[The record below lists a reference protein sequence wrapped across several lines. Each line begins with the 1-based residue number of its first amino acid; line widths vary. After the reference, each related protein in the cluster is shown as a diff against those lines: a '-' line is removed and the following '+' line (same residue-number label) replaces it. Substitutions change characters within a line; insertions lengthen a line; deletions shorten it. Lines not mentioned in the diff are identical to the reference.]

1 MALDPL
7 PQQRLAIEAPLGP
20 VLVVAGPGAGKTF
33 CLIARIN
40 HLIHTLGIA
49 PERICAVTFTNRAAE
64 EIAVR
69 LAHTLGDRAEA
80 ITRGTIHALCLGL
93 LRDHAAAA
101 GLRKGF
107 GVADEQYQ
115 KVILGRLHVPL
126 EQRGALLNRFSRHR
140 VQKQD
145 YELTPDDARLYREYA
160 GWLAHRNMVDFDDLV
175 AKAEELL
182 RSRGDIA
189 DTIAARWDYLLV
201 DEFQDVNAV
210 QYDLLKRLAAPH
222 GNFFAVGDDEQ
233 SIFTWTGADPYVLVR
248 FSHDYEIDRPIV
260 LDKNCRCSRQI
271 FETARRVLAQNPQ
284 LFEKQLSA
292 EQESAHEVG
301 AFTFRD
307 EEEEAS
313 WLLEDILADRAAAGL
328 GWGDYAVLYRRHKV
342 GEYLEGRLVRA
353 GIPCRLARGRS
364 LVEDDV
370 IRYVVAALRIVRDPG
385 DPVALEAFA
394 RCVLSAHFLQE
405 VLASPPFAVSSS
417 PPDPLSTA
425 WRGGTQ
431 DDFLA
436 AIRALARRRPAQD
449 PDTKKLWRLVFQVEN
464 LRALARS
471 HRALAPLVDEIL
483 SQSVGPYRNALEERH
498 DELTD
503 PADNPEAVQL
513 AERLAAAIAAEQDI
527 VIDPQEGLEIA
538 LRGMLAAAGVR
549 HVPSTSLGS
558 SEPRGMAPGLVHPG
572 ETLVRADGGE
582 HGLALTLFKALQ
594 LLHAKEL
601 DAALDR
607 YVTFDFETTDKDVEV
622 CEVVEVGAVRVVEG
636 EIVDRFHTLV
646 KPYRPITPGAT
657 KLHGYSDADVRGARS
672 FAEVWPAFRAFVGDD
687 VLIAHNGQHFD
698 IPVLRRLAA
707 GQDGVD
713 SLVFYDTLPLV
724 RSLSRD
730 SAKLEDLALR
740 FGIDAGRAHHALD
753 DAVTLAK
760 VYHELE
766 RQRGIRARKAVLVN
780 LLDYLGLALALEQGA
795 GSPQGV
801 PDGPGEREIL
811 FKLAKF
817 YTLGRYSDALAF
829 YEMERERSGGDP
841 APPVDEVI
849 RRLGG
854 RALMTRLRAEPDP
867 AQRYPAAVAR
877 LRALMD
883 EPSAPDAASP
893 PDPLSTTWRGGTLED
908 SIDRLLGRVAL
919 STSDGIEVAPDRVN
933 LLTLHST
940 KGLEFSRVYIV
951 GVEDYQIPGVRE
963 TKENRQAE
971 IEEARR
977 LLYVGMTRARDR
989 LVLTRVERRFGMEA
1003 GGSTFLEEMG
1013 LEGVASP

>member
-1 MALDPL
+1 MAFDPL
-7 PQQRLAIEAPLGP
+7 PQQCLAIEAPLGP

-40 HLIHTLGIA
+40 YLIDALHVA

-64 EIAVR
+64 EIAIR
-69 LAHTLGDRAEA
+69 LKHTLGERAEP
-80 ITRGTIHALCLGL
+80 ITRGTIHALCLAL
-93 LRDHAAAA
+93 LREHAEAA

-115 KVILGRLHVPL
+115 KAILGRLHVPQ
-126 EQRGALLNRFSRHR
+126 EQRGSLLNRFSRHR
-140 VQKQD
+140 VQKRD
-145 YELTPDDARLYREYA
+145 YELTADDARLYREYA
-160 GWLAHRNMVDFDDLV
+160 AWLAHRNMLDFDDLV
-175 AKAEELL
+175 SKAEELL
-182 RSRGDIA
+182 RTHGDIA
-189 DTIAARWDYLLV
+189 DAVAARWDYLLV

-248 FSHDYEIDRPIV
+248 FSREYAIDRPIV

-271 FETARRVLAQNPQ
+271 FETARRVLAHNPQ

-292 EQESAHEVG
+292 DQESAYDVG
-301 AFTFRD
+301 AFAFRD

-313 WLLEDILADRAAAGL
+313 WLLDDILADRTAAGL
-328 GWGDYAVLYRRHKV
+328 EWGDYAILYRRHKL

-353 GIPCRLARGRS
+353 GIPCRLARGRA

-370 IRYVVAALRIVRDPG
+370 IKYVMAALRIVRDPG

-405 VLASPPFAVSSS
+405 VLASFPF
-417 PPDPLSTA
+417 PLSTEA
-425 WRGGTQ
+425 
-431 DDFLA
+431 DFLA
-436 AIRALARRRPAQD
+436 AIRTLARRRPAQD

-464 LRALARS
+464 LRALPHS
-471 HRALAPLVDEIL
+471 HRTLAPLVDEIL

-503 PADNPEAVQL
+503 PADSPEAV
-513 AERLAAAIAAEQDI
+513 RLAARLAHAIASERDI
-527 VIDPQEGLEIA
+527 VIEPQGGLEIA

-549 HVPSTSLGS
+549 HVPSAAAARR
-558 SEPRGMAPGLVHPG
+558 EVG
-572 ETLVRADGGE
+572 EVGEVVIGAQDGGP

-594 LLHAKEL
+594 NLHSL
-601 DAALDR
+601 DILDTLSR
-607 YVTFDFETTDKDVEV
+607 YVTFDLETTDKDVEV
-622 CEVVEVGAVRVVEG
+622 CEVVEIGAVRVVG
-636 EIVDRFHTLV
+636 GDIVDRFHTLV
-646 KPYRPITPGAT
+646 QPYRPITPGAT
-657 KLHGYSDADVRGARS
+657 KVHGYTDADVRDARS
-672 FAEVWPAFRAFVGDD
+672 FAEVWPEFRAFIGDD

-707 GQDGVD
+707 GRDGVD
-713 SLVFYDTLPLV
+713 SLVLYDTLPLV

-753 DAVTLAK
+753 DAVTLAR
-760 VYHELE
+760 VYRELE

-780 LLDYLGLALALEQGA
+780 LLDYLGLAFALEQGA
-795 GSPQGV
+795 GS
-801 PDGPGEREIL
+801 REQDML

-829 YEMERERSGGDP
+829 YEMERGRTG
-841 APPVDEVI
+841 AATTPPVDEVI

-877 LRALMD
+877 LRALID
-883 EPSAPDAASP
+883 EPSP
-893 PDPLSTTWRGGTLED
+893 PDPLSTTWRGGTLTE
-908 SIDRLLGRVAL
+908 SIDRLLERVAL
-919 STSDGIEVAPDRVN
+919 STSEGIEVAPDRIN

-951 GVEDYQIPGVRE
+951 GVEDYQIPGLRE

-977 LLYVGMTRARDR
+977 LLYVGMTRARER

-1003 GGSTFLEEMG
+1003 GGSSFLEEMG
-1013 LEGVASP
+1013 LTAGTDVGAGSFPGARPL

>member
-1 MALDPL
+1 MDFDPL

-40 HLIHTLGIA
+40 HLINTRGLA

-69 LAHTLGDRAEA
+69 LKHTLGDRAEGV
-80 ITRGTIHALCLGL
+80 TRGTIHALCLAL
-93 LRDHAAAA
+93 LREHAEAA

-126 EQRGALLNRFSRHR
+126 EQRGSLLNRFSRHR
-140 VQKQD
+140 VQD
-145 YELTPDDARLYREYA
+145 YRLTDDDARLYREYA
-160 GWLAHRNMVDFDDLV
+160 VWLAHRNMLDFDDLV
-175 AKAEELL
+175 VKAEELV
-182 RSRGDIA
+182 RTHGDIA
-189 DTIAARWDYLLV
+189 DAIAARWDYLLV

-248 FSHDYEIDRPIV
+248 FSRDYEIDRPIV

-292 EQESAHEVG
+292 EQESAYEVG
-301 AFTFRD
+301 AFAFRD
-307 EEEEAS
+307 EEEEAA
-313 WLLEDILADRAAAGL
+313 WLLEDILADRAASGL
-328 GWGDYAVLYRRHKV
+328 GWGDYAILYRRHKV

-370 IRYVVAALRIVRDPG
+370 IKYVIAALGIVRDPG

-394 RCVLSAHFLQE
+394 RCVLSPHFLQE
-405 VLASPPFAVSSS
+405 VLASPPFPLSASKAS
-417 PPDPLSTA
+417 PPDP
-425 WRGGTQ
+425 G
-431 DDFLA
+431 DFLV
-436 AIRALARRRPAQD
+436 AIRTLARRRPAQD

-464 LRALARS
+464 LRALTRS
-471 HRALAPLVDEIL
+471 HRALVPLVDEIL

-503 PADNPEAVQL
+503 PAVIPEAVRL
-513 AERLAAAIAAEQDI
+513 AERLAAAIAAEQEI
-527 VIDPQEGLEIA
+527 VIAPQGGLEIA
-538 LRGMLAAAGVR
+538 LRGMLIAAGVR
-549 HVPSTSLGS
+549 HLPTSTNLHQPPPTSLPS
-558 SEPRGMAPGLVHPG
+558 
-572 ETLVRADGGE
+572 
-582 HGLALTLFKALQ
+582 ALILFKALQ
-594 LLHAKEL
+594 LLHAREL
-601 DAALDR
+601 DTALER
-607 YVTFDFETTDKDVEV
+607 YVTFDLETTDKDVEV
-622 CEVVEVGAVRVVEG
+622 CEVIEIGAVRVVGG
-636 EIVDRFHTLV
+636 EIVDRFHSLV
-646 KPYRPITPGAT
+646 RPYRPITPGAT
-657 KLHGYSDADVRGARS
+657 KVHGYTDGDVRNARP
-672 FAEVWPAFRAFVGDD
+672 FAEVWPEFRAFIGDD

-707 GQDGVD
+707 GREGVD
-713 SLVFYDTLPLV
+713 TLVFYDTLPLV

-753 DAVTLAK
+753 DAVTLAR
-760 VYHELE
+760 VYRELE
-766 RQRGIRARKAVLVN
+766 RLRAVRARKAVLVN
-780 LLDYLGLALALEQGA
+780 LLDYLGLALALEPEREQGA
-795 GSPQGV
+795 GS
-801 PDGPGEREIL
+801 GEREIL
-811 FKLAKF
+811 FKVAKF

-829 YEMERERSGGDP
+829 YEMERERSGGDSGP
-841 APPVDEVI
+841 SVDEVI

-877 LRALMD
+877 LRALID
-883 EPSAPDAASP
+883 EPSPAEPASPPDPLSTTWASP
-893 PDPLSTTWRGGTLED
+893 PDPLSTTWRGGTLKER
-908 SIDRLLGRVAL
+908 IDRLLDRVAL
-919 STSDGIEVAPDRVN
+919 STSEGIEVAPDRVN

-951 GVEDYQIPGVRE
+951 GVEDYQIPGLRE
-963 TKENRQAE
+963 AKENRQAE
-971 IEEARR
+971 IQEARR
-977 LLYVGMTRARDR
+977 LLYVGMTRTQER

-1003 GGSTFLEEMG
+1003 GGSSFLEEMG
-1013 LEGVASP
+1013 LEAQGVGAG

>member
-1 MALDPL
+1 MAFDPL
-7 PQQRLAIEAPLGP
+7 PQQCLAIEAPLGP

-40 HLIHTLGIA
+40 YLIDALHVA

-64 EIAVR
+64 EIAIR
-69 LAHTLGDRAEA
+69 LKHTLGERAEP
-80 ITRGTIHALCLGL
+80 ITRGTIHALCLAL
-93 LRDHAAAA
+93 LREHAEAA

-115 KVILGRLHVPL
+115 KVVLGRLHVPQ
-126 EQRGALLNRFSRHR
+126 EQRGSLLNRFSRHR
-140 VQKQD
+140 VQKRD
-145 YELTPDDARLYREYA
+145 YGLTADDARLYREYA
-160 GWLAHRNMVDFDDLV
+160 AWLAHRNMLDFDDLV
-175 AKAEELL
+175 SKAEELL
-182 RSRGDIA
+182 RTRGDLA
-189 DTIAARWDYLLV
+189 DAIAARWDYLLV

-248 FSHDYEIDRPIV
+248 FSRDYEIDRPIV

-292 EQESAHEVG
+292 EQESAYEVG
-301 AFTFRD
+301 AFAFRD
-307 EEEEAS
+307 EEEEAA
-313 WLLEDILADRAAAGL
+313 WLLEDILADRAASGL
-328 GWGDYAVLYRRHKV
+328 GWGDYAILYRRHKV

-370 IRYVVAALRIVRDPG
+370 IKYVIAALRIVRDPN

-394 RCVLSAHFLQE
+394 QCVLSAHFLQE
-405 VLASPPFAVSSS
+405 VMASPPF
-417 PPDPLSTA
+417 PLSA
-425 WRGGTQ
+425 NAERGDAG
-431 DDFLA
+431 DFLA
-436 AIRALARRRPAQD
+436 AVRVLARRRSAQH
-449 PDTKKLWRLVFQVEN
+449 PDTKKLWRLVYQVEN
-464 LRALARS
+464 LRALSRS
-471 HRALAPLVDEIL
+471 HRALLPLVDEIL

-498 DELTD
+498 DELSD

-513 AERLAAAIAAEQDI
+513 FERLEAAIAAERDI
-527 VIDPQEGLEIA
+527 VIEPQGGLEIA
-538 LRGMLAAAGVR
+538 VRGMLIAAGLR
-549 HVPSTSLGS
+549 HVPTSTTSRTS
-558 SEPRGMAPGLVHPG
+558 PTSIASP
-572 ETLVRADGGE
+572 
-582 HGLALTLFKALQ
+582 LTLFKALQ

-601 DAALDR
+601 DTALER
-607 YVTFDFETTDKDVEV
+607 YVTFDLETTDKDVEV
-622 CEVVEVGAVRVVEG
+622 CGVVEVGAARVVKG
-636 EIVDRFHTLV
+636 EIVERFQSLV
-646 KPYRPITPGAT
+646 QPYRPITPAARAI
-657 KLHGYSDADVRGARS
+657 HGYTDDDVRDARP
-672 FAEVWPAFRAFVGDD
+672 FAEVWSEFRAFIGEDI
-687 VLIAHNGQHFD
+687 LIVHNGQQFD

-707 GQDGVD
+707 GRDGVD

-730 SAKLEDLALR
+730 SAKLADLALR
-740 FGIDAGRAHHALD
+740 FGIDSGRAPHALA
-753 DAVTLAK
+753 DAVTLAQ
-760 VYHELE
+760 VYRELE
-766 RQRGIRARKAVLVN
+766 RQRGIRARKAVLLN
-780 LLDYLGLALALEQGA
+780 LLDYLGLALALEPRTEQQA
-795 GSPQGV
+795 GSPKGL
-801 PDGPGEREIL
+801 PDGRKERDVL

-817 YTLGRYSDALAF
+817 YTLGRYGDALAF
-829 YEMERERSGGDP
+829 YEMERERTGAAGTPS
-841 APPVDEVI
+841 VDEVI
-849 RRLGG
+849 HRLGG

-883 EPSAPDAASP
+883 GDASAT
-893 PDPLSTTWRGGTLED
+893 LSD
-908 SIDRLLGRVAL
+908 SIDRLLERVAL

-951 GVEDYQIPGVRE
+951 GVEDYQVPGYRE
-963 TKENRQAE
+963 STEHRQAE

-977 LLYVGMTRARDR
+977 LLYVGMTRARER
-989 LVLTRVERRFGMEA
+989 LVLTRVERRFGMDA
-1003 GGSTFLEEMG
+1003 GGSSFLEEMG
-1013 LEGVASP
+1013 LDVQAVGAG

>member
-1 MALDPL
+1 MEFDPL
-7 PQQRLAIEAPLGP
+7 PPQRLAIEAPLGP

-40 HLIHTLGIA
+40 HLIDTLHMA

-69 LAHTLGDRAEA
+69 LKHTLENRAEG
-80 ITRGTIHALCLGL
+80 ITRGTIHALCLAL
-93 LRDHAAAA
+93 LREHAEAA

-107 GVADEQYQ
+107 GVADEPYQ

-126 EQRGALLNRFSRHR
+126 EQRGSLLNRFSRHR

-145 YELTPDDARLYREYA
+145 FELTADDARLYREYA
-160 GWLAHRNMVDFDDLV
+160 AWLEHRNMLDFDDLV
-175 AKAEELL
+175 SKAEELL
-182 RSRGDIA
+182 RTRGDLA
-189 DTIAARWDYLLV
+189 DAIAARWDYLLV

-248 FSHDYEIDRPIV
+248 FARDYEIDRPIL
-260 LDKNCRCSRQI
+260 LDRNCRSSRQI

-292 EQESAHEVG
+292 EQESAYDVG
-301 AFTFRD
+301 AFAFRD

-313 WLLEDILADRAAAGL
+313 WLLDDIRADRAASGL
-328 GWGDYAVLYRRHKV
+328 GWGDYAVLYRRHKL

-353 GIPCRLARGRS
+353 GIPCRLARGRA

-370 IRYVVAALRIVRDPG
+370 IKYVIAALRIVRDPG
-385 DPVALEAFA
+385 DSVALEAFA

-405 VLASPPFAVSSS
+405 VEAAI
-417 PPDPLSTA
+417 STSRPVTRSA
-425 WRGGTQ
+425 NADRGDAG
-431 DDFLA
+431 DFLA

-464 LRALARS
+464 LRALPRS

-483 SQSVGPYRNALEERH
+483 SQSVGPYKNALEERH

-503 PADNPEAVQL
+503 PADIPEAVRL
-513 AERLAAAIAAEQDI
+513 AERLDSAIAGERSIAIE
-527 VIDPQEGLEIA
+527 PNEGGLEIA

-549 HVPSTSLGS
+549 HVPSQAAGPLK
-558 SEPRGMAPGLVHPG
+558 PRGTAPGLTHPG
-572 ETLVRADGGE
+572 ETLVKADGGE

-594 LLHAKEL
+594 LLDAKKL
-601 DAALDR
+601 DTALQR
-607 YVTFDFETTDKDVEV
+607 YVTFDLETTDKDVDV
-622 CEVVEVGAVRVVEG
+622 CEVVEVGAVRVVGG
-636 EIVDRFHTLV
+636 EIVERFHTLV

-657 KLHGYSDADVRGARS
+657 KVHGYSDAAVQDAPS
-672 FAEVWPAFRAFVGDD
+672 FAEVWPAFRAFIGDD

-707 GQDGVD
+707 GQHGVD
-713 SLVFYDTLPLV
+713 GLVFYDTLPLV

-753 DAVTLAK
+753 DAVTLAQ
-760 VYHELE
+760 VYRELE
-766 RQRGIRARKAVLVN
+766 RQRATRARKAVLVN
-780 LLDYLGLALALEQGA
+780 LLDYLGLAFALEQGA
-795 GSPQGV
+795 GR
-801 PDGPGEREIL
+801 REQDML
-811 FKLAKF
+811 FKVAKF

-829 YEMERERSGGDP
+829 YEMERDRSGAAA

-877 LRALMD
+877 LRALID
-883 EPSAPDAASP
+883 EPSAP
-893 PDPLSTTWRGGTLED
+893 TLRE
-908 SIDRLLGRVAL
+908 SIDRLLERVAL
-919 STSDGIEVAPDRVN
+919 STSEGIEVAPDRVN

-951 GVEDYQIPGVRE
+951 GVEDYQIPGLRE

-971 IEEARR
+971 IQEARR
-977 LLYVGMTRARDR
+977 LLYVGMTRARER
-989 LVLTRVERRFGMEA
+989 LILTRVERRFGMEA
-1003 GGSTFLEEMG
+1003 GGSSFLEEMG
-1013 LEGVASP
+1013 LQELPSDLVH

>member
-40 HLIHTLGIA
+40 HLINTLGIA

-93 LRDHAAAA
+93 LRDHAEAA

-126 EQRGALLNRFSRHR
+126 EQRGSLLNRFSRHR

-145 YELTPDDARLYREYA
+145 YELTRDDARLYREYA
-160 GWLAHRNMVDFDDLV
+160 TWLAHRNMLDFDDLV

-271 FETARRVLAQNPQ
+271 FETARRVLAHNPQ

-301 AFTFRD
+301 AFAFRD

-370 IRYVVAALRIVRDPG
+370 IKYVVAALRIVRDPG
-385 DPVALEAFA
+385 DSVALEAFA

-405 VLASPPFAVSSS
+405 VEAAIGSS
-417 PPDPLSTA
+417 
-425 WRGGTQ
+425 G
-431 DDFLA
+431 DFLVSV
-436 AIRALARRRPAQD
+436 RALARRRPAQD

-527 VIDPQEGLEIA
+527 VIEPQGGLEIA
-538 LRGMLAAAGVR
+538 LRGMLIAAGVR
-549 HVPSTSLGS
+549 HLPTSTNLHQPPPTSIPS
-558 SEPRGMAPGLVHPG
+558 ALV
-572 ETLVRADGGE
+572 
-582 HGLALTLFKALQ
+582 LFKALQ
-594 LLHAKEL
+594 LSHAREL
-601 DAALDR
+601 DTALER
-607 YVTFDFETTDKDVEV
+607 YVTFDLETTDKDVEV
-622 CEVVEVGAVRVVEG
+622 CEVVEVGAVRVVGG

-657 KLHGYSDADVRGARS
+657 KVHGYSDADVRGARS
-672 FAEVWPAFRAFVGDD
+672 FAEVWPEFRAFIGDD

-760 VYHELE
+760 VYRELE

-795 GSPQGV
+795 GSHKGV

-829 YEMERERSGGDP
+829 YEMERERTGGDP

-854 RALMTRLRAEPDP
+854 RALMTRLRAEPDA

-951 GVEDYQIPGVRE
+951 GVEDYQIPGLRE

>member
-1 MALDPL
+1 MEFDPL
-7 PQQRLAIEAPLGP
+7 PQQSLAIEAPLGP

-40 HLIHTLGIA
+40 HLITTVGIA

-69 LAHTLGDRAEA
+69 LKHTLRDRAA
-80 ITRGTIHALCLGL
+80 AVTRGTIHALCLAL
-93 LRDHAAAA
+93 LREYAEAA

-115 KVILGRLHVPL
+115 KIILGRLHVPL
-126 EQRGALLNRFSRHR
+126 EQRGPLLNRFGRHR
-140 VQKQD
+140 VQN
-145 YELTPDDARLYREYA
+145 YELTVDDARLYREYTS
-160 GWLAHRNMVDFDDLV
+160 WLAHRNMLDFDDLV
-175 AKAEELL
+175 TQAERLV
-182 RSRGDIA
+182 RTRGDIA
-189 DTIAARWDYLLV
+189 DAIAARWDYLLV
-201 DEFQDVNAV
+201 DEFQDVNPV

-248 FSHDYEIDRPIV
+248 FARDYGIDRPVV

-284 LFEKQLSA
+284 LFEKQLTA
-292 EQESAHEVG
+292 EQDSPHEVG
-301 AFTFRD
+301 AFGFRD

-313 WLLEDILADRAAAGL
+313 WLLEDLQGDRAASEL
-328 GWGDYAVLYRRHKV
+328 GWGDYAILYRKHKI
-342 GEYLEGRLVRA
+342 GEYLEGRLLRA

-364 LVEDDV
+364 LIEDDV
-370 IRYVVAALRIVRDPG
+370 IKYVISALRIVRDPA
-385 DPVALEAFA
+385 DPVALEGFA
-394 RCVLSAHFLQE
+394 RCVLSPHFLQE
-405 VLASPPFAVSSS
+405 VEAAI
-417 PPDPLSTA
+417 STQ
-425 WRGGTQ
+425 GSG
-431 DDFLA
+431 DFLA
-436 AIRALARRRPAQD
+436 SVRALARRRPAQD
-449 PDTKKLWRLVFQVEN
+449 PDTKKLWRLVYQVEN
-464 LRALARS
+464 LRALTRS

-503 PADNPEAVQL
+503 PADLPDAV
-513 AERLAAAIAAEQDI
+513 RLAARLARAIAGERGIAIAPQD
-527 VIDPQEGLEIA
+527 GLEIA

-549 HVPSTSLGS
+549 HVPSAGS
-558 SEPRGMAPGLVHPG
+558 GPLEPRGTAPGLAHPG
-572 ETLVRADGGE
+572 EVLGKADGGE

-594 LLHAKEL
+594 LLDSRGL
-601 DAALDR
+601 DTALER
-607 YVTFDFETTDKDVEV
+607 YVTFDFETTDTEV
-622 CEVVEVGAVRVVEG
+622 ATCGVVEIGAARVVRG
-636 EIVDRFHTLV
+636 EIVDRFRSLV
-646 KPYRPITPGAT
+646 QPYRPITPGASAI
-657 KLHGYSDADVRGARS
+657 HGYSDGDIRDARS
-672 FAEVWPAFRAFVGDD
+672 FGEVWPEFRAFIGDD
-687 VLIAHNGQHFD
+687 ILIAHNGQHFD

-707 GQDGVD
+707 GRDGVD

-730 SAKLEDLALR
+730 SGKLEDLALR
-740 FGIDAGRAHHALD
+740 FGIDGGRAHHALD
-753 DAVTLAK
+753 DAVTLAR
-760 VYHELE
+760 VYRELE
-766 RQRGIRARKAVLVN
+766 RRRGIRARKAVLVN

-795 GSPQGV
+795 RSKEQAL
-801 PDGPGEREIL
+801 L
-811 FKLAKF
+811 FNVAKF

-829 YEMERERSGGDP
+829 YEMERQRSGALG

-854 RALMTRLRAEPDP
+854 PALMTRLRAEPDP

-883 EPSAPDAASP
+883 EPSPPP
-893 PDPLSTTWRGGTLED
+893 PDRRSPTGRGGTLDE
-908 SIDRLLGRVAL
+908 SIDRLLERVAL
-919 STSDGIEVAPDRVN
+919 STSDGIEIAPDRVN

-951 GVEDYQIPGVRE
+951 GVEDYQIPGLRE
-963 TKENRQAE
+963 MTEHRQAE

-977 LLYVGMTRARDR
+977 LLYVGMTRARER
-989 LVLTRVERRFGMEA
+989 LVLTRVERRFGMDA
-1003 GGSTFLEEMG
+1003 GGSSFVEEMG
-1013 LEGVASP
+1013 LEVQGVGAE

>member
-33 CLIARIN
+33 CIIARIH
-40 HLIHTLGIA
+40 HLINHRGLA

-69 LAHTLGDRAEA
+69 LTHTLGERAEA
-80 ITRGTIHALCLGL
+80 ITRGTIHALCLAL
-93 LRDHAAAA
+93 LRDHAEAA

-126 EQRGALLNRFSRHR
+126 EQRGPLLNRFSRHR
-140 VQKQD
+140 VQKHD
-145 YELTPDDARLYREYA
+145 YELSADDARLYREYA
-160 GWLAHRNMVDFDDLV
+160 GWLAHRNMLDFDDLV

-182 RSRGDIA
+182 RTRGDIA

-271 FETARRVLAQNPQ
+271 FETARRVLAQNPH

-292 EQESAHEVG
+292 EQESQYEVG
-301 AFTFRD
+301 AFAFRD
-307 EEEEAS
+307 EDEEAS
-313 WLLEDILADRAAAGL
+313 WLLQDILADRAAAGL

-353 GIPCRLARGRS
+353 GIPCRLARGRA

-370 IRYVVAALRIVRDPG
+370 IKYVVAALRIVRDPG

-405 VLASPPFAVSSS
+405 VMASPPFPLSASKAS
-417 PPDPLSTA
+417 PPDPLSA
-425 WRGGTQ
+425 AGRGGTG
-431 DDFLA
+431 DDFLTA
-436 AIRALARRRPAQD
+436 VRTLARRRPAQD

-471 HRALAPLVDEIL
+471 HRALPPLVDEIL
-483 SQSVGPYRNALEERH
+483 SQCVGPYKNALEERH

-503 PADNPEAVQL
+503 PAAHPEAVRL
-513 AERLAAAIAAEQDI
+513 AERLAAAIAAERDI
-527 VIDPQEGLEIA
+527 VIEPQDGLEIA

-549 HVPSTSLGS
+549 HLPSTRSGSL
-558 SEPRGMAPGLVHPG
+558 EPRGMAPGLVHPG
-572 ETLVRADGGE
+572 EVLRREDGGE

-601 DAALDR
+601 DIALER
-607 YVTFDFETTDKDVEV
+607 YVTFDLETTDKDVEV
-622 CEVVEVGAVRVVEG
+622 CEVIEVGAVRVVGG
-636 EIVDRFHTLV
+636 EIVDRFHALV

-657 KLHGYSDADVRGARS
+657 KVHGYTDADVREAHS
-672 FAEVWPAFRAFVGDD
+672 FAEVWPEFRGFIGED

-740 FGIDAGRAHHALD
+740 FGIDAGRTHHAVD
-753 DAVTLAK
+753 DAVTLAR
-760 VYHELE
+760 VYRELE
-766 RQRGIRARKAVLVN
+766 VQRGVRARKAVLVN
-780 LLDYLGLALALEQGA
+780 LLDYLGLALALEPRREQGA
-795 GSPQGV
+795 GSPKGL
-801 PDGPGEREIL
+801 PDGRREQDML
-811 FKLAKF
+811 FKLATF

-829 YEMERERSGGDP
+829 YEMERDRTGGDP

-854 RALMTRLRAEPDP
+854 RTLMTRLRAEPDP

-883 EPSAPDAASP
+883 GDLSAT
-893 PDPLSTTWRGGTLED
+893 LSD

-951 GVEDYQIPGVRE
+951 GVEDYQIPGLRE

-977 LLYVGMTRARDR
+977 LLYVGMTRARER

-1003 GGSTFLEEMG
+1003 GGSSFLEEMG
-1013 LEGVASP
+1013 LEAEAVGAD

>member
-40 HLIHTLGIA
+40 HLINTLGIA

-93 LRDHAAAA
+93 LRDHAEAA

-115 KVILGRLHVPL
+115 RVILGRLHVPL
-126 EQRGALLNRFSRHR
+126 EQRGSLLNRFSRHR

-160 GWLAHRNMVDFDDLV
+160 TWLAHRNMLDFDDLV

-248 FSHDYEIDRPIV
+248 FSRDYGIDRPIV

-301 AFTFRD
+301 AFAFRD

-370 IRYVVAALRIVRDPG
+370 IKYVVAALRIVRDPG
-385 DPVALEAFA
+385 DSVALEAFA

-405 VLASPPFAVSSS
+405 VEAAISSQG
-417 PPDPLSTA
+417 P
-425 WRGGTQ
+425 G
-431 DDFLA
+431 DFLA

-471 HRALAPLVDEIL
+471 HRTLAPLVDEIL

-503 PADNPEAVQL
+503 PAANPEAVQL

-527 VIDPQEGLEIA
+527 VIEPQGGLEIA
-538 LRGMLAAAGVR
+538 LRGMLVAAGVR
-549 HVPSTSLGS
+549 HVPTSTNLHQPPPTSIPS
-558 SEPRGMAPGLVHPG
+558 
-572 ETLVRADGGE
+572 
-582 HGLALTLFKALQ
+582 ALILFKALQ
-594 LLHAKEL
+594 LSHAREL
-601 DAALDR
+601 DTALER

-622 CEVVEVGAVRVVEG
+622 CEVVEIGAVRVVGG

-657 KLHGYSDADVRGARS
+657 KLHGYTDADVRGARS
-672 FAEVWPAFRAFVGDD
+672 FAEVWPEFRAFIGDD

-740 FGIDAGRAHHALD
+740 FGIAAGRAHHALD

-760 VYHELE
+760 VYRELE

-780 LLDYLGLALALEQGA
+780 LLDYVGLALALEQGA
-795 GSPQGV
+795 KS
-801 PDGPGEREIL
+801 GEREIL

-829 YEMERERSGGDP
+829 YEMERERTGGDS

-883 EPSAPDAASP
+883 EASP
-893 PDPLSTTWRGGTLED
+893 PTLED
-908 SIDRLLGRVAL
+908 
-919 STSDGIEVAPDRVN
+919 
-933 LLTLHST
+933 
-940 KGLEFSRVYIV
+940 
-951 GVEDYQIPGVRE
+951 
-963 TKENRQAE
+963 
-971 IEEARR
+971 
-977 LLYVGMTRARDR
+977 
-989 LVLTRVERRFGMEA
+989 
-1003 GGSTFLEEMG
+1003 
-1013 LEGVASP
+1013 

>member
-1 MALDPL
+1 MDFDPL

-40 HLIHTLGIA
+40 HLINTRGLA

-69 LAHTLGDRAEA
+69 LKHTLGDRAEGV
-80 ITRGTIHALCLGL
+80 TRGTIHALCLAL
-93 LRDHAAAA
+93 LREHAEAA

-126 EQRGALLNRFSRHR
+126 EQRGSLLNRFSRHR
-140 VQKQD
+140 VQD
-145 YELTPDDARLYREYA
+145 YRLTDDDARLYREYA
-160 GWLAHRNMVDFDDLV
+160 VWLAHRNMLDFDDLV
-175 AKAEELL
+175 VKAEELV
-182 RSRGDIA
+182 RTHGDIA
-189 DTIAARWDYLLV
+189 DAIAARWDYLLV

-248 FSHDYEIDRPIV
+248 FSRDYEIDRPIV

-292 EQESAHEVG
+292 EQESAYEVG
-301 AFTFRD
+301 AFAFRD
-307 EEEEAS
+307 EEEEAA
-313 WLLEDILADRAAAGL
+313 WLLEDILADRAASGL
-328 GWGDYAVLYRRHKV
+328 GWGDYAILYRRHKV

-370 IRYVVAALRIVRDPG
+370 IKYVIAALGIVRDPG

-394 RCVLSAHFLQE
+394 RCVLSPHFLQE
-405 VLASPPFAVSSS
+405 VLASPPFPLSASKAS
-417 PPDPLSTA
+417 PPDP
-425 WRGGTQ
+425 G
-431 DDFLA
+431 DFLV
-436 AIRALARRRPAQD
+436 AIRTLARRRPAQD

-464 LRALARS
+464 LRALTRS
-471 HRALAPLVDEIL
+471 HRALVPLVDEIL

-503 PADNPEAVQL
+503 PAVIPEAVRL
-513 AERLAAAIAAEQDI
+513 AERLAAAIAAEQEI
-527 VIDPQEGLEIA
+527 VIAPQGGLEIA
-538 LRGMLAAAGVR
+538 LRGMLIAAGVR
-549 HVPSTSLGS
+549 HLPTSTNLHQPPPTSLPS
-558 SEPRGMAPGLVHPG
+558 
-572 ETLVRADGGE
+572 
-582 HGLALTLFKALQ
+582 ALILFKALQ
-594 LLHAKEL
+594 LLHAREL
-601 DAALDR
+601 DTALER
-607 YVTFDFETTDKDVEV
+607 YVTFDLETTDKDVEV
-622 CEVVEVGAVRVVEG
+622 CEVIEIGAVRVVGG
-636 EIVDRFHTLV
+636 EIVDRFHSLV
-646 KPYRPITPGAT
+646 RPYRPITPGAT
-657 KLHGYSDADVRGARS
+657 KVHGYTDGDVRNARP
-672 FAEVWPAFRAFVGDD
+672 FAEVWPEFRAFIGDD

-707 GQDGVD
+707 GREGVD
-713 SLVFYDTLPLV
+713 TLVFYDTLPLV

-753 DAVTLAK
+753 DAVTLAR
-760 VYHELE
+760 VYRELE
-766 RQRGIRARKAVLVN
+766 RLRAVRARKAVLVN
-780 LLDYLGLALALEQGA
+780 LLDYLGLALALEPEREQEA
-795 GSPQGV
+795 GS
-801 PDGPGEREIL
+801 GEREIL
-811 FKLAKF
+811 FKVAKF

-829 YEMERERSGGDP
+829 YEMERERSGGDSGP
-841 APPVDEVI
+841 SVDEVI

-877 LRALMD
+877 LRALID
-883 EPSAPDAASP
+883 EPSPAEPASPPDPLSTTWASP
-893 PDPLSTTWRGGTLED
+893 PDPLSTTWRGGTLKER
-908 SIDRLLGRVAL
+908 IDRLLDRVAL
-919 STSDGIEVAPDRVN
+919 STSEGIEVAPDRVN

-951 GVEDYQIPGVRE
+951 GVEDYQIPGLRE
-963 TKENRQAE
+963 AKENRQAE
-971 IEEARR
+971 IQEARR
-977 LLYVGMTRARDR
+977 LLYVGMTRTRER

-1003 GGSTFLEEMG
+1003 GGSSFLEEMG
-1013 LEGVASP
+1013 LEAQGVGAG

>member
-1 MALDPL
+1 MALEPL
-7 PQQRLAIEAPLGP
+7 PQQCLAIEAPLGP

-40 HLIHTLGIA
+40 HLIDALGMA

-64 EIAVR
+64 DIAVR
-69 LAHTLGDRAEA
+69 LRHTLGDRAEA
-80 ITRGTIHALCLGL
+80 ITRGTIHALCLAL
-93 LRDHAAAA
+93 LREHAEAA
-101 GLRKGF
+101 GVRKGF

-126 EQRGALLNRFSRHR
+126 AQRGSLLNRFSRHR
-140 VQKQD
+140 AQKRD
-145 YELTPDDARLYREYA
+145 YELTKDDARVYREYT
-160 GWLAHRNMVDFDDLV
+160 GWLAHRNMLDFDDLV
-175 AKAEELL
+175 TRAEELL
-182 RSRGDIA
+182 RTRGDIA
-189 DTIAARWDYLLV
+189 DRIAARWDCLLV

-248 FSHDYEIDRPIV
+248 FSRNYEIDRPIV

-292 EQESAHEVG
+292 ERESPHEVG
-301 AFTFRD
+301 ALAFRD

-313 WLLEDILADRAAAGL
+313 WVLEDLRADRAASGL
-328 GWGDYAVLYRRHKV
+328 GWGDYAVLYRRHNV
-342 GEYLEGRLVRA
+342 GEHLEGRLIRA

-370 IRYVVAALRIVRDPG
+370 IKYVIAALRIVRDPG

-394 RCVLSAHFLQE
+394 RCVLSEHFLQE
-405 VLASPPFAVSSS
+405 VEAAISTSPPGPLSTTESS
-417 PPDPLSTA
+417 PPDPLSTT

-431 DDFLA
+431 GDFLA
-436 AIRALARRRPAQD
+436 AIRTLARRRPAQD

-464 LRALARS
+464 LRALPRS
-471 HRALAPLVDEIL
+471 HRTLAPLVDEIL

-503 PADNPEAVQL
+503 PAASPETVRL
-513 AERLAAAIAAEQDI
+513 AERLAPAIAGERSIAI
-527 VIDPQEGLEIA
+527 APQGGLEIA

-549 HVPSTSLGS
+549 HVPSQVSGALK
-558 SEPRGMAPGLVHPG
+558 PRGTAPGLTHPG
-572 ETLVRADGGE
+572 ETLATADGGE

-601 DAALDR
+601 DTALER
-607 YVTFDFETTDKDVEV
+607 YVTFDFETTDTDVAT
-622 CEVVEVGAVRVVEG
+622 CGVVEIGAARVVKG
-636 EIVDRFHTLV
+636 EIVDRFHSMV
-646 KPYRPITPGAT
+646 QPYRPISPRASEI
-657 KLHGYSDADVRGARS
+657 HGYTDGDVRDAPS
-672 FAEVWPAFRAFVGDD
+672 FAEVWPAFRAFIGDD

-707 GQDGVD
+707 GRDGVD

-753 DAVTLAK
+753 DAVTLAR
-760 VYHELE
+760 VYRELE
-766 RQRGIRARKAVLVN
+766 RLRGIRARKAVLVN
-780 LLDYLGLALALEQGA
+780 VLDYLGLALALEPRTNPGA
-795 GSPQGV
+795 GS
-801 PDGPGEREIL
+801 GERDLL
-811 FKLAKF
+811 FKVARF

-829 YEMERERSGGDP
+829 YEMERERTAAAA

-849 RRLGG
+849 QRLGG

-883 EPSAPDAASP
+883 GDPAAT
-893 PDPLSTTWRGGTLED
+893 LSDG
-908 SIDRLLGRVAL
+908 IDRLLERVAL
-919 STSDGIEVAPDRVN
+919 STSEGIEVAPDRVN

-951 GVEDYQIPGVRE
+951 GVEDYQIPGYRE
-963 TKENRQAE
+963 SKDNRQAE
-971 IEEARR
+971 IQEARR
-977 LLYVGMTRARDR
+977 LLYVGMTRARER

-1003 GGSTFLEEMG
+1003 GGNSFLEEMG
-1013 LEGVASP
+1013 LEAQGVGA